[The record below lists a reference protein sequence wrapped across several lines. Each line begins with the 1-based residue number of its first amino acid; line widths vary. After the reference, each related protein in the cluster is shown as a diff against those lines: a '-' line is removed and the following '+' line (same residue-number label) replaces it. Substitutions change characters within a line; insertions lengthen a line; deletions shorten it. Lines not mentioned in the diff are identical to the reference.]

1 MFDIEKFLTV
11 VIYVYSIVRLI
22 LAFVDFFRTGNIKN
36 LKKESEEMK
45 YLTEE
50 MKYKD
55 GMLPSLEP
63 KNVGEDWKYNEVKK
77 CPELVDTYD
86 MQELLNSN
94 EDCALA
100 HIIDKYLSGE
110 IMLQQPNV
118 VAESDEVLE
127 VNRAKSTLD
136 EIQELKD
143 SVDLLRKKYNLSD
156 TMSANEVCEFVIQKN
171 SKKDIAKKEGEC
183 FETKKEHVEESKQE
197 TV

>member
-1 MFDIEKFLTV
+1 MFDVEKVLMIV
-11 VIYVYSIVRLI
+11 VYVYAIVRLI
-22 LAFVDFFRTGNIKN
+22 LAFVEFFRTGNFKY

-45 YLTEE
+45 YLTED

-63 KNVGEDWKYNEVKK
+63 KNIGEEWKYNEVKK
-77 CPELVDTYD
+77 VPELVNTYD

-100 HIIDKYLSGE
+100 HIIDKYLAGE
-110 IMLQQPNV
+110 LVLQQPNV

-136 EIQELKD
+136 EIQELKE
-143 SVDLLRKKYNLSD
+143 SVDVLRKKYKLSD
-156 TMSANEVCEFVIQKN
+156 TLSANDVCNFVIQKN
-171 SKKDIAKKEGEC
+171 SKKDIVKKDGESN
-183 FETKKEHVEESKQE
+183 ETKKEDVKESE
-197 TV
+197 